1 MVEPVSVRHD
11 PEGIESRL
19 LERLLPL
26 PPLADLL
33 RVLAETWRD
42 AFSARAAWIGCALS
56 PDACASCLVSE
67 AGAAPQIM
75 RSQPAEASMLLERL
89 AMSVPADG
97 GSLRATDFVL
107 AHADRLLGRVVVFAA
122 TAEATEGA
130 SRLVNLSARFLAQ
143 AARER
148 SVDASLKQAKLAALA
163 EFAAG
168 AGHEINNPLGTISGR
183 VQLLL
188 PGETD
193 PERRRALTT
202 IGGQAYRI
210 RDMIGDLMLFARPP
224 APQFAS
230 VRLDQVAAEV
240 VAKLNNVAAEREC
253 TLTLEASDL
262 VEIRADVVQV
272 AVVISNLVRNAL
284 EASSP
289 GSKVVV
295 SVSSRGNDS
304 GQRGGGL
311 TVIDHGA
318 GLTSADLEHLFDP
331 FYSGRQAGRGLGFG
345 LSKCWRIVELHGG
358 QITVRSAAGETRFDV
373 DWSGVLPSGGEH
385 AH

>member
-1 MVEPVSVRHD
+1 MVDPISIRHD
-11 PEGIESRL
+11 AEGIEARL

-33 RVLAETWRD
+33 RELAETWRT
-42 AFSARAAWIGCALS
+42 AFAARAVWIGCALS
-56 PDACASCLVSE
+56 PQACASCLVSDE
-67 AGAAPQIM
+67 EPASQILHA
-75 RSQPAEASMLLERL
+75 QPAEKPALLERL
-89 AMSVPADG
+89 ATAIPAD
-97 GSLRATDFVL
+97 LYKLPTTDFVL
-107 AHADRLLGRVVVFAA
+107 THADRLLGRVVIY
-122 TAEATEGA
+122 GA
-130 SRLVNLSARFLAQ
+130 SAEVESVPRLVDLSGRFLAQ
-143 AARER
+143 AAREH
-148 SVDASLKQAKLAALA
+148 SVDASLEQAKLAALA

-202 IGGQAYRI
+202 IGGQAYRV

-224 APQFAS
+224 APQFAA
-230 VRLDQVAAEV
+230 VRLDESAAEV
-240 VAKLNNVAAEREC
+240 VAKLSSLAAEREC
-253 TLTLEASDL
+253 TLTLEGSGL

-284 EASSP
+284 EASP
-289 GSKVVV
+289 RGGQVIVR
-295 SVSSRGNDS
+295 VSSRGDAA
-304 GQRGGGL
+304 GQGGGRL
-311 TVIDHGA
+311 TVIDQGA
-318 GLTSADLEHLFDP
+318 GLTSTDLEHLFDP

-358 QITVRSAAGETRFDV
+358 QITVKSVAGETRFEV
-373 DWSGVLPSGGEH
+373 DW
-385 AH
+385 

>member
-1 MVEPVSVRHD
+1 MVDPVS
-11 PEGIESRL
+11 IESRL

-26 PPLADLL
+26 PPLTDVL
-33 RVLAETWRD
+33 RELAETWIA

-56 PDACASCLVSE
+56 PQACASCLVSE
-67 AGAAPQIM
+67 EGAASHFL
-75 RSQPAEASMLLERL
+75 RAQPAEASALLERL
-89 AMSVPADG
+89 AAGIPDDVGTLPATEFA
-97 GSLRATDFVL
+97 LT
-107 AHADRLLGRVVVFAA
+107 HADHLLGRVVVF
-122 TAEATEGA
+122 GA
-130 SRLVNLSARFLAQ
+130 SAEVESVPRLADLSGRFLAQ
-143 AARER
+143 AAREH
-148 SVDASLKQAKLAALA
+148 SVDASLEQAKLAALA

-224 APQFAS
+224 APQFAA
-230 VRLDQVAAEV
+230 VRLDEVAADV
-240 VAKLNNVAAEREC
+240 IAKLSGVAGECEC

-284 EASSP
+284 EASP
-289 GSKVVV
+289 RGGKVVV
-295 SVSSRGNDS
+295 GISSRGDAA
-304 GQRGGGL
+304 GQGGGRL
-311 TVIDHGA
+311 TVIDNGA
-318 GLTSADLEHLFDP
+318 GLRSTDLVHLFDP

-358 QITVRSAAGETRFDV
+358 QISVKSAAGETRFEV
-373 DWSGVLPSGGEH
+373 DW
-385 AH
+385 

>member
-1 MVEPVSVRHD
+1 MVDPAEIRH

-33 RVLAETWRD
+33 RELAESWRKVF
-42 AFSARAAWIGCALS
+42 AARAAWIGCDLS

-67 AGAAPQIM
+67 EGVA
-75 RSQPAEASMLLERL
+75 SQFLRAQPVEASAHLERL
-89 AMSVPADG
+89 AAGIPAG
-97 GSLRATDFVL
+97 VGALPATDFL
-107 AHADRLLGRVVVFAA
+107 LTHAERLLGRVVVFAA
-122 TAEATEGA
+122 SAEVENAP
-130 SRLVNLSARFLAQ
+130 RLVDLSARFLSQ

-148 SVDASLKQAKLAALA
+148 SVDASLERAKLEALA

-224 APQFAS
+224 APQFATI
-230 VRLDQVAAEV
+230 RLDQVAAEV
-240 VAKLNNVAAEREC
+240 VAKLSGAASEREC
-253 TLTLEASDL
+253 TLMLEASDP
-262 VEIRADVVQV
+262 VEIRADAVQV
-272 AVVISNLVRNAL
+272 AVVVSNLVRNAL
-284 EASSP
+284 EASP
-289 GSKVVV
+289 RGGKVVV
-295 SVSSRGNDS
+295 TVSSRGDDA
-304 GQRGGGL
+304 GQGGGRL
-311 TVIDHGA
+311 TVSDHGA
-318 GLTSADLEHLFDP
+318 GLTSTDLEHLFDP

-358 QITVRSAAGETRFDV
+358 HMTVRSAAGETQFEV
-373 DWSGVLPSGGEH
+373 DW
-385 AH
+385 